1 MKKRPI
7 SYTSRDFDTIKRDL
21 VSYAERY
28 YPTTFRDFNEAS
40 FGAMMLDLVSYV
52 GDQLSFYLDYQ
63 TNESFIDSAIEYGNI
78 VRLARQMGFKM
89 PGAPSSV
96 GACAFYAVIPADV
109 LGDPDSSYI
118 PTLQKGSLISSQSGL
133 TFTLNEDIDFSKP
146 TNEITVA
153 KVNPTTGVPSHFAIK
168 SYGQVVSGQ
177 LFQKDISVGGYQRF
191 LRIPLGV
198 RSVIEVQNV
207 FDSQGNEYIEVDHL
221 TQDIVLSENRN
232 FASDRD
238 VTPSIMKA
246 KPVPRRFVTEFD
258 ENGNCFLQFGFGSE
272 ENLTTDLVADPADIV
287 LDVTGR
293 NYVTDS
299 SFDPSNLI
307 KADKFGVVPVNTTL
321 TILYR
326 ANNVGEV
333 NAAAGTVSTVVSPDV
348 IFKNRSTLNPLTV
361 SEVMGSIEVENEEPI
376 LGDSTMLSPDEIRT
390 RALSSFTSQ
399 NRAVTRSDYISLCY
413 RMPSKFGKIKR
424 ANILQDSS
432 AMRRNLNLYILS
444 EDADGNFT
452 TSNETLKRNLKV
464 WLNQYRMLNDTI
476 DILDAKI
483 INYGINFEIITV
495 ENANRFDVISACIAK
510 LQDKLRVKGD
520 IGQSIHISELYKF
533 LNEVPGVI
541 DTVRVEIE
549 NKAGSGYS
557 NFFYDMDSNVSDD
570 GRYITIP
577 QDAVAEILFPDTD
590 ISGVVR

>member
-432 AMRRNLNLYILS
+432 TMRRNLNLYILS